1 VGSRSLQSECWF
13 HLLYGTC
20 VPLVNH
26 GRAVPIEPD
35 LERER
40 PGEPEAARPL
50 RADAQRNRA
59 RVLEAAEAVFAA
71 EGLDVPIDVV
81 AEKAG
86 VGIGTVYRHFPTKE
100 RLFEAIMVE
109 RVTVLAADARARLAT
124 DDPATAFFDFLDYL
138 VAEVLCKR
146 DLISSISMAGVEFD
160 VVAADAK
167 KELEAAVTELLAAG
181 QRAGTVRRDV
191 TAPIVLSLIGATCM
205 TAKHPHPGAPVDEML
220 AVVRDGLRTI
230 A

>member
-1 VGSRSLQSECWF
+1 L
-13 HLLYGTC
+13 
-20 VPLVNH
+20 
-26 GRAVPIEPD
+26 PIEPD

-40 PGEPEAARPL
+40 PGEPEATRPL

-71 EGLDVPIDVV
+71 EGIEVPIDLV
-81 AEKAG
+81 AAKAG

-109 RVTVLAADARARLAT
+109 RVTALAT
-124 DDPATAFFDFLDYL
+124 DARTRLETGDPKTAFFDFLDYL
-138 VAEVLCKR
+138 VAEVLLKR
-146 DLISSISMAGVEFD
+146 DLISSFSVAGVEFD

-167 KELEAAVTELLAAG
+167 HDLDAAVADLLKAA
-181 QRAGTVRRDV
+181 QSAGTVRKDV

-205 TAKHPHPGAPVDEML
+205 TAKHPNPGASVNEML
-220 AVVRDGLRTI
+220 AVVLDGLRAT

>member
-1 VGSRSLQSECWF
+1 MPV
-13 HLLYGTC
+13 
-20 VPLVNH
+20 
-26 GRAVPIEPD
+26 EPD

-59 RVLEAAEAVFAA
+59 RVLEAAEVVFAA
-71 EGLDVPIDVV
+71 EGIEVPIDLV

-109 RVTVLAADARARLAT
+109 RVTALAANARARLET
-124 DDPATAFFDFLDYL
+124 EDPRTAFFDFLDYL
-138 VAEVLCKR
+138 VAEVLLKR
-146 DLISSISMAGVEFD
+146 DLISSIAVAGVEFD

-167 KELEAAVTELLAAG
+167 RDLEAAVTDLLTAA
-181 QRAGTVRRDV
+181 QRAGTVRSDV
-191 TAPIVLSLIGATCM
+191 NAQIVLGLIGATCM
-205 TAKHPHPGAPVDEML
+205 SAKHPQPDATVSEML
-220 AVVRDGLRTI
+220 AVVRDGLRAT